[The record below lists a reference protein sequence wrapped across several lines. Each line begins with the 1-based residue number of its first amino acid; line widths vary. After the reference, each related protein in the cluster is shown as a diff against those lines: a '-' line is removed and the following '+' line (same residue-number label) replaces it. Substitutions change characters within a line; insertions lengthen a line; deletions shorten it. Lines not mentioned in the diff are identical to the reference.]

1 MNFEF
6 KTITEF
12 HEYFRDEKTCYRFL
26 ESLRWDNE
34 PVCPHCGSSK
44 KPYNVKPRGKFKDI
58 PSYRCSEKECSLPF
72 TVRTGSIFQGSR
84 VELKKWLQAAYEL
97 SISKKGISSVELAER
112 IGTSQKTAWL
122 INHKL
127 REMLKETAPELL
139 SGMVEADESYFG
151 GRESN
156 KHINKRQKKVK
167 GRGTASKKPV
177 FGLLQR
183 GGKVEAIVVDD
194 TKAKTLLPII
204 KGRVD
209 GKALVVTDEFAA
221 YNQLKQTHE
230 HKIVK
235 HSSGQYVDGIAH
247 TNSIEGFWSLLK
259 RGVIGTFHYVS
270 PQHLQRY
277 CNEFSYR
284 YNAKD
289 STVCERFGDTIKR
302 FDSARITYLEL
313 TKRNEEVQSTLNSEK
328 VS

>member
-1 MNFEF
+1 MDFSF

-12 HEYFRDEKTCYRFL
+12 HNHFNDERTCYEFI
-26 ESLRWDNE
+26 ESLRWDE
-34 PVCPHCGSSK
+34 QAICPHCGTTK
-44 KPYNVKPRGKFKDI
+44 KPYGVKPRGKFKDI
-58 PSYRCSEKECSLPF
+58 PSYRCSEKECDAPF
-72 TVRTGSIFQGSR
+72 TVRTGSIFQGSK

-127 REMLKETAPELL
+127 RTMLKNTAPELL
-139 SGMVEADESYFG
+139 TGMVEADESYFG

-156 KHINKRQKKVK
+156 KHVNKRQKKVK

-183 GGKVEAIVVDD
+183 GGKVEVFVVDN
-194 TKAKTLLPII
+194 TKATTLLPII
-204 KGRVD
+204 HDKVD
-209 GKALVVTDEFAA
+209 KEALLVTDEFAA
-221 YNQLKQTHE
+221 YNQVKKTHS

-235 HSSGQYVDGIAH
+235 HSSGQYVNGIAH

-259 RGVIGTFHYVS
+259 RGVVGTFHFVS

-277 CNEFSYR
+277 CDEFAYR

-289 STVCERFGDTIKR
+289 KTTDERFGDTISR
-302 FDSARITYLEL
+302 FDSARITYKQL
-313 TKRNEEVQSTLNSEK
+313 TQNKK
-328 VS
+328 GGI

>member
-1 MNFEF
+1 MDFAF

-12 HEYFRDEKTCYRFL
+12 HEHFRDERICYEFL
-26 ESLRWDNE
+26 ESLRWE
-34 PVCPHCGSSK
+34 EGPVCPHCGSTK

-58 PSYRCSEKECSLPF
+58 PSYRCSEKECDLPF
-72 TVRTGSIFQGSR
+72 TVRTGSIFQGSK

-97 SISKKGISSVELAER
+97 SVSKKGISSVELGER
-112 IGTSQKTAWL
+112 IGVSQKTAWL

-127 REMLKETAPELL
+127 RAMLKDTAPELL
-139 SGMVEADESYFG
+139 TGMVEADESYFG

-156 KHINKRQKKVK
+156 KHLNKRQKKVK

-183 GGKVEAIVVDD
+183 GGKVDAIVVGD

-204 KGRVD
+204 HEKVD
-209 GKALVVTDEFAA
+209 RSALLVTDEFAA
-221 YNQLKQTHE
+221 YNQLHKTHA
-230 HKIVK
+230 HQIVK

-277 CNEFSYR
+277 CDEFAYR

-289 STVCERFGDTIKR
+289 LATKDRFDDTIRR
-302 FDSARITYLEL
+302 FDSAQITYAEL
-313 TKRNEEVQSTLNSEK
+313 TKKETVEVDHQK
-328 VS
+328 K